1 MYIYFY
7 SLDSMYLLD
16 NSFRK
21 DLKNKMAKKLQDWI
35 DNFVDEKYDNKLVA
49 FLIRACHLHTPV
61 YCMIGMVSLP
71 FFFAIWIYIWVFLV
85 FFMFIYL
92 RGCFL
97 SVTEYRLSD
106 EDITIADPV
115 IMLCRDNITPEN
127 RVWYSITVIA
137 IYLIIATCVML
148 YRFYS

>member
-1 MYIYFY
+1 
-7 SLDSMYLLD
+7 MYLLD

>member
-1 MYIYFY
+1 
-7 SLDSMYLLD
+7 MYLLD

-21 DLKNKMAKKLQDWI
+21 DLKNKMATKLQDWI
-35 DNFVDEKYDNKLVA
+35 ATVVDEKYDNKLVA

-97 SVTEYRLSD
+97 SVTEYKLSD

>member
-1 MYIYFY
+1 
-7 SLDSMYLLD
+7 MYLLD
-16 NSFRK
+16 TKFRK
-21 DLKNKMAKKLQDWI
+21 DLKNNLATRVQDWI
-35 DNFVDEKYDNKLVA
+35 DYFVDDKYDNKLVA

-61 YCMIGMVSLP
+61 YCMIGMVTLP
-71 FFFAIWIYIWVFLV
+71 FFFATWIYILVFLV

-97 SVTEYRLSD
+97 SVTEFKLSD

-127 RVWYSITVIA
+127 RIWYSITVIA
-137 IYLIIATCVML
+137 IYLIVATCVML

>member
-1 MYIYFY
+1 
-7 SLDSMYLLD
+7 MYLLD
-16 NSFRK
+16 TTFRK
-21 DLKNKMAKKLQDWI
+21 DLKNNLATRMQDWI
-35 DNFVDEKYDNKLVA
+35 DYFVDDKYDNKLVA

-61 YCMIGMVSLP
+61 YCMIGMVNLP
-71 FFFAIWIYIWVFLV
+71 FFFATWIYIWVFLV

-97 SVTEYRLSD
+97 SVTEFKLSD

-127 RVWYSITVIA
+127 RIWYSITVIA
-137 IYLIIATCVML
+137 IYLIVATCVML